1 MTKFDSM
8 SAPDVGSYIA
18 ANLTMQHGALKVA
31 FQGRRKA
38 NPPPIHEIASNLLP
52 HSMYLFMHA
61 ITNQQ
66 KLVDGRKLHV
76 KMDFCKTNYGL
87 VPSFTTAAGK
97 ADSGVKQARVK
108 WIEQQ
113 AFDLGQ
119 VKPAELPL
127 TPERSKDLMRQ
138 LYKQKQDQ
146 LYCMRSVHLDKDG
159 WLPEVPIPPALN
171 VKQQAYSDYIS
182 SYTEL
187 PGNIQ
192 QKAHV
197 GGGKMSAYVE
207 YTAGHKDAQGEFSEP
222 RWRIVYDW
230 VNDRFFLTWHY
241 QQGFFVRPDKKVI
254 ESPWIHILHVAA
266 SQGVDGPAVR
276 VAQPDASF
284 KDRVIKTRGL
294 EKTVWG

>member
-1 MTKFDSM
+1 MPKFNAM
-8 SAPDVGSYIA
+8 SAPEVGSYVA

-31 FQGRRKA
+31 FTGSRKSK
-38 NPPPIHEIASNLLP
+38 PPPIHEIASNLLP
-52 HSMYLFMHA
+52 HSMYLFIHA

-76 KMDFCKTNYGL
+76 KMDFCKTQYGV
-87 VPSFTTAAGK
+87 VPTFTNPAAK
-97 ADSGVKQARVK
+97 AESEIKKSRAT

-113 AFDLGQ
+113 ALDLGKI
-119 VKPAELPL
+119 KPGDLPL
-127 TPERSKDLMRQ
+127 SAQRSKELMRQ
-138 LYKQKQDQ
+138 LYKQKQDE

-159 WLPEVPIPPALN
+159 WLPAVAIPPALN
-171 VKQQAYSDYIS
+171 AKQQAYADYIA

-192 QKAHV
+192 EKAKV
-197 GGGKMSAYVE
+197 QGGQMSAYVE
-207 YTAGHKDAQGEFSEP
+207 YTAGQKDADGEFSEP
-222 RWRIVYDW
+222 RWRVVYDW

-241 QQGFFVRPDKKVI
+241 QPGFFVRPDKKVL
-254 ESPWIHILHVAA
+254 ESPWVHIQHVPG
-266 SQGVDGPAVR
+266 SQGLDGPAMA

-294 EKTVWG
+294 EKSSWG

>member
-1 MTKFDSM
+1 MPKFHAM
-8 SAPDVGSYIA
+8 SAPEIGAYVA
-18 ANLTMQHGALKVA
+18 ANLTLQHAALKVA
-31 FQGRRKA
+31 FVGSRKSK
-38 NPPPIHEIASNLLP
+38 PPPIHEIASNLLP
-52 HSMYLFMHA
+52 HSMYLFIHA

-76 KMDFCKTNYGL
+76 KMDFCKTNYGA
-87 VPSFTTAAGK
+87 VPDFSTAAAK
-97 ADSGVKQARVK
+97 TESGIKQARAS

-113 AFDLGQ
+113 AIDLGK

-127 TPERSKDLMRQ
+127 SEKRRKELMRQ
-138 LYKQKQDQ
+138 LYRQKQDE

-159 WLPEVPIPPALN
+159 WLPAVAIPPALS
-171 VKQQAYSDYIS
+171 VKQQAYADYIG

-192 QKAHV
+192 EKAKV
-197 GGGKMSAYVE
+197 QGGQMSAYVE
-207 YTAGHKDAQGEFSEP
+207 YTVGQKDADGEFSEP

-241 QQGFFVRPDKKVI
+241 QSGFFVRPDGKVL
-254 ESPWIHILHVAA
+254 ESPWVHILHVPG
-266 SQGVDGPAVR
+266 SQGVDGPAMA

-284 KDRVIKTRGL
+284 KDRVMKARGL
-294 EKTVWG
+294 QKADWG